1 MSFHPTS
8 ERLGII
14 GFGAIGARLAR
25 FFASAEHGPR
35 TSAILVR
42 DRQLSNARAVAPEA
56 TVCTNFEEFLEAS
69 PSVVA
74 ECASANTLATLGPL
88 LLKAG
93 CDVVPL
99 SLGAFADERHQLRLY
114 DAAASGPGRLEIP
127 AGALGS
133 IGFLAGAREH
143 ELEKVTVTVAYPTK
157 RWKSMGAL
165 RFIDLDQVLESTA
178 FLEASA
184 REVARLFPGHLNVV
198 TGAALAGL
206 GLDRTHVILVA
217 DPTIPQ
223 AWFQIDAISGSGP
236 ITIRVDG
243 RNATV
248 DEDPIDHTSFS
259 VIRLLKRRCASVAI

>member
-1 MSFHPTS
+1 MSFRPTS

-25 FFASAEHGPR
+25 FFASGEHGPK

-42 DRQLSNARAVAPEA
+42 DHQLSSARAVAPEA
-56 TVCTNFEEFLEAS
+56 KVCTNLESFLEAS

-74 ECASANTLATLGPL
+74 ECASAPTLVALGPRL
-88 LLKAG
+88 LEAG
-93 CDVVPL
+93 CDLIPL
-99 SLGAFADERHQLRLY
+99 SLGAFADEGQQLRLFN
-114 DAAASGPGRLEIP
+114 AAASGPGRLEIP

-165 RFIDLDQVLESTA
+165 RFMDLDQVLVPKA

-198 TGAALAGL
+198 TGAGLAGL
-206 GLDRTHVILVA
+206 GLDRTHVVLVA
-217 DPTIPQ
+217 DPTITQ
-223 AWFQIDAISGSGP
+223 AWFQIEAISGSGP

-243 RNATV
+243 RNAAV
-248 DEDPIDHTSFS
+248 DEDPIDHTAFS